1 MPCIRANVE
10 DRHSRTA
17 VLLKGRRALR
27 LILAEGNLEV
37 GFAKRPI
44 FFCAGKPAFPNCSRL
59 LFWIIDQA
67 LQQGSHQS
75 PVAFRAAAMWNP
87 DMNKPPQH
95 PDEVIEQS

>member
-1 MPCIRANVE
+1 M
-10 DRHSRTA
+10 
-17 VLLKGRRALR
+17 LLKGRRDLR
-27 LILAEGNLEV
+27 LILAEGKLEV

-44 FFCAGKPAFPNCSRL
+44 LFCAGKLAFPNCYRL
-59 LFWIIDQA
+59 RFWIIDLA

-87 DMNKPPQH
+87 DMNQPPQH